1 MTLGVRNRSRYDD
14 WIAPGT
20 AFVFSLLTAFLAPR
34 YPQWFGANLPEL
46 TVRFLAGYPL
56 WIAITVL
63 ALIVEACIKVLQ
75 PSRSSLVVWK
85 WVDDLLGIAS
95 VLIIIVGVIA
105 LALPALRGPSS
116 I

>member
-1 MTLGVRNRSRYDD
+1 MTFGVRHRSRYDD

-20 AFVFSLLTAFLAPR
+20 AFVFSLLVVVLAPR
-34 YPQWFGANLPEL
+34 YPLWFGADLPEL

-63 ALIVEACIKVLQ
+63 TLIVEACIKVLQ
-75 PSRSSLVVWK
+75 PNRSSLVIWK
-85 WVDDLLGIAS
+85 RVDDLLGIAS

-105 LALPALRGPSS
+105 LALPVLRGPSS